1 MTRGLGE
8 RTVSIVTHFSY
19 GEQCGASSL
28 LGPTEAER
36 IAYYRDL
43 AAQFRGWAEDE
54 TNQEARD
61 QLLERARQYERLAN
75 QRDTKSG

>member
-1 MTRGLGE
+1 MLPCTFLL
-8 RTVSIVTHFSY
+8 
-19 GEQCGASSL
+19 ASNVARAGF
-28 LGPTEAER
+28 LGPTEAVR

-43 AAQFRGWAEDE
+43 AAQFRAWAEDE
-54 TNQEARD
+54 TDQQARD